1 MNLNTSILKYIEDV
15 KSGSFT
21 VEEFITATLQR
32 IKDVDED
39 VHAYLS
45 LNNSAIN
52 DAKLIDQKISS
63 GGKIGQCY
71 GFPISIKDNICI
83 TGTKTTCASKILEN
97 FVAPYTSTVV
107 NRLQNEDAVI
117 TGKTNLD
124 EFAMG
129 LTTEFSAFG
138 PTKNPWNL
146 DYVPGGSSGGSAA
159 SVAANECLASLGSD
173 TGGSVRNPAS
183 FCSVVGLKPTYG
195 LISRYGLIS
204 YANSIEQIGPMTKT
218 VKDSAFMLNIIA
230 GKDAND
236 DTTIDNNK
244 VNYLENIEDGI
255 EGKKIGIIKEMTT
268 SEGLSSEVSTA
279 TKDAIGDFES
289 LGAWCEEV
297 TLPTIP
303 YTVAA
308 YYTITSTEAGSNLA
322 RYDNIRYGYE
332 LESEGY
338 EYNSYI
344 SKSRTKFGPEV
355 TRRIILGGFVPS
367 AGHAGKYFLKA
378 LKVKSKLIS
387 EINKA
392 FEKFDYLIAPTA
404 PVQPFKFG
412 EKIDDPITLM
422 LLDYNTVT
430 ANLTGKP
437 AISVPYRVINGLPIG
452 MQIMANSLEE
462 KSLLQSAYALE
473 SKTKTPR
480 GSIMTKIGLEIH
492 CQLTKLE
499 SKLFCSCKANYREFE
514 PNHNICPVCMGLPGS
529 LPRLNQKAVESA
541 TSIAMALS
549 CETPEKIAFFR
560 KNYFYPDLPKKLSDY
575 STKCLWRHEYWR
587 RRICQC

>member
-1 MNLNTSILKYIEDV
+1 MNLNTSILQYIEDI

-21 VEEFITATLQR
+21 SEEFVTETLQR
-32 IKDVDED
+32 IKDVDD
-39 VHAYLS
+39 NIHAYLS
-45 LNNSAIN
+45 LNDSAIS
-52 DAKLIDQKISS
+52 DAKAIDKKIAS
-63 GGKIGQCY
+63 GEKVGKCH

-83 TGTKTTCASKILEN
+83 TGTKTTCASKILEK
-97 FVAPYTSTVV
+97 FVAPYTATVV
-107 NRLQNEDAVI
+107 NHLNDEDAVI
-117 TGKTNLD
+117 IGKTNLD

-146 DYVPGGSSGGSAA
+146 DCVPGGSSGGSAA

-204 YANSIEQIGPMTKT
+204 YANSIEQIGPMTKN
-218 VKDSAFMLNIIA
+218 VKDSAFLLNVIS
-230 GKDAND
+230 GQDVND
-236 DTTIDNNK
+236 DTTIDNKNPD
-244 VNYLENIEDGI
+244 YLQDIENGI
-255 EGKKIGIIKEMTT
+255 EGKKIGIIKEMT
-268 SEGLSSEVSTA
+268 SDGLSSEVSTA
-279 TKDAIGDFES
+279 TKESIQDFES
-289 LGAWCEEV
+289 LGASCDEIS
-297 TLPTIP
+297 LPTIP

-332 LESEGY
+332 MESEGY

-344 SKSRTKFGPEV
+344 SKSRMKFGPEV

-387 EINKA
+387 EINSA

-404 PVQPFKFG
+404 PVKPFKFG
-412 EKIDDPITLM
+412 EKIDDPVTLM

-437 AISVPYRVINGLPIG
+437 AISIPYRVSNGLPIG

-462 KSLLQSAYALE
+462 KSLFQAAYALE
-473 SKTKTPR
+473 TKTK
-480 GSIMTKIGLEIH
+480 
-492 CQLTKLE
+492 
-499 SKLFCSCKANYREFE
+499 
-514 PNHNICPVCMGLPGS
+514 LPEVP
-529 LPRLNQKAVESA
+529 L
-541 TSIAMALS
+541 
-549 CETPEKIAFFR
+549 
-560 KNYFYPDLPKKLSDY
+560 
-575 STKCLWRHEYWR
+575 
-587 RRICQC
+587 